1 MQSRY
6 EGLLE
11 MLKNSSAQKYLR
23 ANPFTKTDGVD
34 FGGTISQ
41 EMFFDKFYASSI
53 KSEILLQDIT
63 QEVMDNPQS
72 TIVLQGY
79 SGCGKTTFLHY
90 ILYKNFPN
98 SSIIDFEIGIDNTHE
113 DPVRQKIQYLECESI
128 FNDIIACNAI
138 VLNKFL
144 EIFCNNYHNNHAI
157 TGFLDK
163 NFKIRP
169 VAVRIFNLLNQFYDD
184 LMNPKESDVKKI
196 ILMESIDECLST
208 LDVTQILAFYVFWDI
223 AEKVAL
229 DKPVGNLFCFD
240 NLDNIDIDKAKVFV
254 KYFSQFWINLIN
266 TFSELNIHGTKKI
279 ELVKEYGF
287 ILSLRETTYAKL
299 TEHFND
305 NTSKSVLSE
314 FSLNEIYSQKSII
327 SKRAR
332 FLYENHGLIENETLF
347 REVNT
352 IEKLM
357 RNEYIEKNIF
367 PLFNNSYNMAVKT
380 ICLISKK
387 NPTFIEE
394 YNEINNLKNKKFY
407 RGANAIILKMFF
419 NYFKEREYFNNN
431 LQLYDFSREENQKYL
446 FSPARLI
453 LTYLSNIGGS
463 CSFCRLLRDFEG
475 IIEIHDIADI
485 LDKLY
490 LLRYS
495 TWRHLITFDKYP
507 PSDQTGLQRQLD
519 LYTQGF
525 PEDDAR
531 YCIFEITCAGRIY
544 LKTMASHFEFYST
557 RLSRSKG
564 IPKPLFSGQNII
576 VDPNTHQYKFQTI
589 IFKVYQAVLNC
600 CERLKK
606 ADEDICKKRGWTLN
620 QFYTSEFVFK
630 DPERGT
636 KQFHG
641 ERLVFNHIGYINIY
655 RQYLLT
661 LNVDMDTKTVWNKI
675 LVSFISDYL
684 QIYENDVCSKSY
696 LNTEVAKSLRT
707 QVNKI
712 VDSNYADFTTLIETE
727 DYNQKFY

>member
-1 MQSRY
+1 MQNGY
-6 EGLLE
+6 ERLLE
-11 MLKNSSAQKYLR
+11 MLNNSSAQKYLR

-34 FGGTISQ
+34 FNGTISQ
-41 EMFFDKFYASSI
+41 DMFFDRFYASSS

-63 QEVMDNPQS
+63 QEVADNPQS

-98 SSIIDFEIGIDNTHE
+98 SSIVDFEIGIDNTQA
-113 DPVRQKIQYLECESI
+113 DPVRQKIQYLLCENI
-128 FNDIIACNAI
+128 FNDIKDGNAT
-138 VLNKFL
+138 VLKNFL
-144 EIFCNNYHNNHAI
+144 AVFCNNYSNNHAI
-157 TGFLDK
+157 TKFLDT
-163 NFKIRP
+163 NFKIRS
-169 VAVRIFNLLNQFYDD
+169 ATKRILDLLNQFSKNNDEQNEEY
-184 LMNPKESDVKKI
+184 KV
-196 ILMESIDECLST
+196 ILMEAVDVCLST
-208 LDVTQILAFYVFWDI
+208 LDVMQILAFYVFWDI
-223 AEKVAL
+223 SEKVSQNRPL
-229 DKPVGNLFCFD
+229 NNLFCFD

-266 TFSELNIHGTKKI
+266 ALSALNIPGYEGV
-279 ELVKEYGF
+279 ELVKGYGF

-314 FSLNEIYSQKSII
+314 FSLNEIYSHKNII
-327 SKRAR
+327 SKRTD
-332 FLYENHGLIENETLF
+332 FLEEYHNLIENEALYQ
-347 REVNT
+347 EVKN
-352 IEKLM
+352 IEKLI

-380 ICLISKK
+380 ISATSKK
-387 NPTFIEE
+387 YPTFIEE
-394 YNEINNLKNKKFY
+394 YNEITNLKNKKFY

-419 NYFKEREYFNNN
+419 NYFKERGYFNDN

-453 LTYLSNIGGS
+453 LTYLSNISGS
-463 CSFCRLLRDFEG
+463 CSFYRLVRDFDG
-475 IIEIHDIADI
+475 IIDINDIANI

-495 TWRHLITFDKYP
+495 SWRHLITFDKYP
-507 PSDQTGLQRQLD
+507 PSDQTGLQRQID
-519 LYTQGF
+519 LYIQGC
-525 PEDDAR
+525 PEDDTR

-557 RLSRSKG
+557 RLSRNKG
-564 IPKPLFSGQNII
+564 IARSLFSGQNII
-576 VDPNTHQYKFQTI
+576 VDPNTQQYRFQTM
-589 IFKVYQAVLNC
+589 IFKVYQAVLSC
-600 CERLKK
+600 CERLKR
-606 ADEDICKKRGWTLN
+606 ADEAICKQRGWTLN

-655 RQYLLT
+655 RQYLLSLDVNT
-661 LNVDMDTKTVWNKI
+661 DTKITWNRI
-675 LVSFISDYL
+675 LVNFINDYL
-684 QIYENDVCSKSY
+684 KIYENNLCSKSY
-696 LNTEVAKSLRT
+696 LNADVAKSLRT
-707 QVNKI
+707 QINKI
-712 VDSNYADFTTLIETE
+712 IDSNYEDFTTLIETE
-727 DYNQKFY
+727 AYNQKFNY